1 MQVAR
6 TGLGPVFAAMLA
18 GVLAG
23 ALTACHDGEGA
34 RLLPSDEALVQD
46 TSSSIART
54 PPVILSDL
62 RAGDAPPTHAQ
73 HNPYADD
80 PQALAAG
87 RDLYMTMNCAGCHG
101 PAGGGGIGPP
111 LADAQWIY
119 GDAPENIVQAILEG
133 RPNGM
138 PAFGAK
144 LPPSE
149 AWKIA
154 TYVRDLGK
162 HARAQAAADEKTS
175 PSLNATSGAGGR
187 GRP

>member
-1 MQVAR
+1 M
-6 TGLGPVFAAMLA
+6 
-18 GVLAG
+18 
-23 ALTACHDGEGA
+23 
-34 RLLPSDEALVQD
+34 
-46 TSSSIART
+46 
-54 PPVILSDL
+54 PPVTLSDL
-62 RAGDAPPTHAQ
+62 RAGDARPVEDVV
-73 HNPYADD
+73 NPYVDD
-80 PQALAAG
+80 AQALAAG
-87 RDLYMTMNCAGCHG
+87 RDLYMQMNCAGCHG

-119 GDAPENIVQAILEG
+119 GEAPENIVRAILEG

-162 HARAQAAADEKTS
+162 VARAEAASRGSA
-175 PSLNATSGAGGR
+175 SLDATTGSGGR